1 MNKEIIRKEFKAIRN
16 NIENKKEK
24 SKLITEKLLNL
35 SEVKVAKLIGIYMS
49 FSSEVDTKD
58 LIEQLLMLG
67 KNIVIPRIY
76 NNIEMEFY
84 KFNSIND
91 LKNKNILGILEPE
104 NNKENKASKDDIDL
118 MIIPGIW
125 FDLEKNRVGLGK
137 GYYDRYLK
145 NSNIKKI
152 GICFDE
158 QLLTGDTIDT
168 NKYDIKMDKI
178 VTNKRII

>member
-1 MNKEIIRKEFKAIRN
+1 MSKEIIRKEFKAIRN
-16 NIENKKEK
+16 NIENKRAK

-84 KFNSIND
+84 KVNSIND

-118 MIIPGIW
+118 MIIPGIC

>member
-76 NNIEMEFY
+76 NNLEMGFY
-84 KFNSIND
+84 KISSIND

-118 MIIPGIW
+118 MIIPGIC
-125 FDLEKNRVGLGK
+125 FDLEKNRVGFGK

-145 NSNIKKI
+145 NLNIKKI

-158 QLLTGDTIDT
+158 QLLTGDTIAT

>member
-16 NIENKKEK
+16 NIENKRAK

-84 KFNSIND
+84 KVNSIND

-118 MIIPGIW
+118 MIIPGIC

>member
-16 NIENKKEK
+16 NIENKRAK

-67 KNIVIPRIY
+67 KNIVIPRVY

-84 KFNSIND
+84 KVNSIND

-118 MIIPGIW
+118 MIIPGIC
-125 FDLEKNRVGLGK
+125 FDLEKNRVGFGK

-158 QLLTGDTIDT
+158 QLLTGDTIAT

-178 VTNKRII
+178 VTNRRII

>member
-16 NIENKKEK
+16 NIENKRAK

-84 KFNSIND
+84 KVNSIND

-118 MIIPGIW
+118 MIIPGIC
-125 FDLEKNRVGLGK
+125 FDLEKNRVGFGK

-145 NSNIKKI
+145 NLNIKKI

-158 QLLTGDTIDT
+158 QLLTGDTIAT